1 MSKKTKHGLKFK
13 SVISAVLTAVML
25 VGTLPAM
32 SVFAAQKS
40 DYVDPADHWLLTSN
54 RTNELDMNAT
64 ITYETEFCG
73 ICNKSTVLMTYRVPE
88 YTRSGETAMNH
99 DVFYSDGANKTG
111 SSYGNTD
118 SGTPGVN
125 AYYTG
130 YHLTKTVCQ
139 NCGTINPLDKEYSFN
154 RNVYVLNPCNHSFF
168 IDFDNT
174 TYEPYNGHQH
184 TTVLKKGEYC
194 QFCKGTYARATSKRE
209 AHNLDSTIDGQIGNN
224 RFYLTEKCDD
234 CGYTTSEYVAAKSVV
249 SSYYGTVDNK
259 AHTVTVADLSDSGVH
274 TSIRYGT
281 SAGKCNLTSAPNYTD
296 AGYYPVYYEI
306 SYRYDSETM
315 VENGVSY
322 VWLLADDSDKDNSG
336 GTIIVIPPEKHEHD
350 YRYLETVA
358 PSCDNLGYERWQ
370 CDGCGNLDKRNY
382 TKATGHNYKA
392 ITIREATC
400 NQGGL
405 KLNLCDKCGSFY
417 EETTPVGE
425 HKYKTEKVQPTCR
438 MTGYTNHICEI
449 CGNSYITDMTPIISH
464 SYERI
469 TKEPTCTDK
478 GYTTSTCTMCG
489 QTFVSDY
496 TEPTGHDWD
505 EGHTVTN
512 SSCESEGVIE
522 YRCKNDNCS
531 EKMIKAESAKGHT
544 PGKAATCTEP
554 QTCEKC
560 GTVLALPKGHNYSEK
575 IVAPTC
581 TEMGYTIFECKD
593 CKDTYNGDYT
603 DKIAHDYKKTVFAP
617 SCTAM
622 GYTTYTCKN
631 CDDEFISDY
640 TEKKPH
646 NYKAE
651 ITKPTCTEFGHTTYT
666 CADCGDSYVADYT
679 DKTEHNYDKKVIP
692 PTCTE
697 HGYTVY
703 TCPDCGKEY
712 IGDLTDCE
720 KHTYKKTVVPPTCTE
735 MGYTIYTC
743 ESCGDSY
750 KADYVD
756 KAAHDYTKTVT
767 APTCTALGYT
777 TYECKNCD
785 YKYISDYTDKINHS
799 YIADVTEPTCTAS
812 GYTVYTC
819 ENCGKTYMAD
829 YKDMTGHKP
838 SDWIIDEPATIEHAG
853 EKHIECLTC
862 GEVLSSAAIP
872 QLVEKDRTDEDG
884 NSKVGDFSIL
894 VTNANGKPIFDSEI
908 SIDINDNVTIKLPSG
923 RLLDY
928 ADQTIITAI
937 NTDLQTPK
945 AELQIF
951 IYDENNNA
959 ATGKTDENGQLKVPN
974 NKTSTGDNSGTVGKD
989 DEDKK
994 NTFVVKATDKMNV
1007 VIPNCEV
1014 YIGESNNIVVDL
1026 PEGIKPTSEYPVI
1039 ITVTDQHGQPQQGV
1053 TVIAIGSADYIEKG
1067 KTDIYGKLTLP
1078 TASDGF
1084 TDKDGKVNV
1093 DNINVIVNDELGLI
1107 SNAYVKHNEDGSVF
1121 VTLPDGKVVGYDN
1134 RTTVTV
1140 LDSIGK
1146 PMAEISVTVN
1156 DVSEKTYTALTDEN
1170 GKMVVPP
1177 LSEDITDSEGK
1188 AKVNGYN
1195 VLITDE
1201 TKPIENA
1208 FVTIGEGQIN
1218 VMLPDGVMIDIDN
1231 RITATITD
1239 SEDKPVKDMTV
1250 IFTDKAER
1258 TENNVTDENGRATV
1272 PPTNIDVTDFN
1283 GYGEVDVYIVTVKNT
1298 VGAIEK
1304 AHIEHN
1310 AEIKNEDGSV
1320 KSAENISVEL
1330 PEGVKFDYAN
1340 RIIVTV
1346 SNKADNTAV
1355 KDMSVIV
1362 SEKAFE
1368 GTETK
1373 SLTGVTDKDGVIILP
1388 PASEGVTDK
1397 DGKTDISE
1405 TIPGKDTD
1413 GDGKKDTEESKTE
1426 YNITVEDTK
1435 GKIENAYI
1443 EIKDSKI
1450 TVTLPDTHTLT
1461 TSNQTTV
1468 TVLDKEN
1475 KGVANVSVT
1484 VTDKNKATATKS
1496 TDTNGKVTLPVKS
1509 SGGGSSSGGGR
1520 GGSSGGSYISSN
1532 ITNITVTDK
1541 NGKNVSV
1548 SKSTDKDG
1556 KITLTLPNGANLTGD
1571 NYYTIKATD
1580 NKGNAKA
1587 EISIVLK
1594 DKKNNTANGT
1604 TDKNGMLILPASEHK
1619 AYIFGYEDGT
1629 FRPDNNMSRAEA
1641 AAIFARLISEQKGE
1655 KISGK
1660 SNFNDVSKNE
1670 WYSDYIGYLS
1680 KYGIIKGYS
1689 DNTFRPNDNVSRA
1702 EFVAMTVRFNSL
1714 FNDVKKGS
1722 YTVKYTDVATN
1733 YWAYSDVAYAKHAG
1747 LLNGYADG
1755 TFKGD
1760 NAITRAEVVTVV
1772 NRATGRKADE
1782 SYITK
1787 NVSILNK
1794 FTDIRNNSMW
1804 YYTDVMEAANTHLAN
1819 SANNTE
1825 TWVK

>member
-1 MSKKTKHGLKFK
+1 MRHK
-13 SVISAVLTAVML
+13 
-25 VGTLPAM
+25 
-32 SVFAAQKS
+32 KS
-40 DYVDPADHWLLTSN
+40 DYVDPADNWLSTSS
-54 RTNELDMNAT
+54 RTNEFDMNAT
-64 ITYETEFCG
+64 VTYETEFCG
-73 ICNKSTVLMTYRVPE
+73 ICNKSTVIMTYRVPE

-99 DVFYSDGANKTG
+99 DVFYSDGANKDG
-111 SSYGNTD
+111 SAYGNPD
-118 SGTPGVN
+118 SGTPGIN

-139 NCGTINPLDKEYSFN
+139 NCGTINPLDTEYSFN
-154 RNVYVLNPCNHSFF
+154 KNIYVLNPCNNSFF

-174 TYEPYNGHQH
+174 TYEPYDELQH

-194 QFCKGTYARATSKRE
+194 QFCKGTYARAATKKE
-209 AHNLDSTIDGQIGNN
+209 VHNLSSTVDGQIGNN

-249 SSYYGTVDNK
+249 SSYYGTADGD
-259 AHTVTVADLSDSGVH
+259 AHTVSVSDLSDSGVH
-274 TSIRYGT
+274 TKIRYGT
-281 SAGKCNLTSAPNYTD
+281 SASDCYMTSAPNYTKV
-296 AGYYPVYYEI
+296 GYYPVYYEI
-306 SYRYDSETM
+306 SYKYQGETM

-322 VWLLADDSDKDNSG
+322 VWLLEDKKDDNNG
-336 GTIIVIPPEKHEHD
+336 GTVIVLPEKHEHD

-358 PSCDNLGYERWQ
+358 PSCDNLGYELWQ

-392 ITIREATC
+392 IIIREATC
-400 NQGGL
+400 KQGGL

-417 EETTPVGE
+417 EEITPTGE
-425 HKYKTEKVQPTCR
+425 HKYKTEKVQSTCR
-438 MTGYTNHICEI
+438 NVGYTNHICEI
-449 CGNSYITDMTPIISH
+449 CGNSYITDMMPIISH

-478 GYTTSTCTMCG
+478 GYTTSTCTICR

-496 TEPTGHDWD
+496 TEPTGHIWD
-505 EGHTVTN
+505 EGHSVTT
-512 SSCESEGVIE
+512 STCTADGVIE
-522 YRCKNDNCS
+522 YHCTNAGCN
-531 EKMIKAESAKGHT
+531 EKMIKAESATGHT
-544 PGKAATCTEP
+544 PGRAATCTEP
-554 QTCEKC
+554 QTCEAC
-560 GTVLALPKGHNYSEK
+560 GVILNLPKGHSYSEK
-575 IVAPTC
+575 VVA
-581 TEMGYTIFECKD
+581 
-593 CKDTYNGDYT
+593 
-603 DKIAHDYKKTVFAP
+603 
-617 SCTAM
+617 
-622 GYTTYTCKN
+622 
-631 CDDEFISDY
+631 
-640 TEKKPH
+640 
-646 NYKAE
+646 
-651 ITKPTCTEFGHTTYT
+651 
-666 CADCGDSYVADYT
+666 
-679 DKTEHNYDKKVIP
+679 
-692 PTCTE
+692 
-697 HGYTVY
+697 
-703 TCPDCGKEY
+703 
-712 IGDLTDCE
+712 
-720 KHTYKKTVVPPTCTE
+720 PTCTE

-777 TYECKNCD
+777 VYECKNCD

-819 ENCGKTYMAD
+819 ENCGKTYTAD

-838 SDWIIDEPATIEHAG
+838 SEWIIDIPATIEQAG
-853 EKHIECLTC
+853 EKHIECITC
-862 GEVLSSAAIP
+862 GEVLSRTAIP

-937 NTDLQTPK
+937 NTDSQQPK
-945 AELQIF
+945 SELQIF

-959 ATGKTDENGQLKVPN
+959 ATAKTDENGQLKVPN
-974 NKTSTGDNSGTVGKD
+974 NKTSTGDNSGTIGKD
-989 DEDKK
+989 DDDKK

-1053 TVIAIGSADYIEKG
+1053 TVITLGDADYIEKG
-1067 KTDIYGKLTLP
+1067 VTDMFGKITLP
-1078 TASDGF
+1078 TAKDGF
-1084 TDKDGKVNV
+1084 TDDTGKVRIDEMYV
-1093 DNINVIVNDELGLI
+1093 FVNDENGAIENAFVKLNDDSTI
-1107 SNAYVKHNEDGSVF
+1107 S
-1121 VTLPDGKVVGYDN
+1121 VTLPDETSIDYAN
-1134 RTTVTV
+1134 RITVTV
-1140 LDSIGK
+1140 TDKDGNPQK
-1146 PMAEISVTVN
+1146 DISVTVSDTVEN
-1156 DVSEKTYTALTDEN
+1156 SLTDKTDEN

-1239 SEDKPVKDMTV
+1239 SEDMPVKGMTV
-1250 IFTDKAER
+1250 VISETTAEGEAKAAVD
-1258 TENNVTDENGRATV
+1258 VTDENGKATV

-1283 GYGEVDVYIVTVKNT
+1283 GYGEVDGYIVIVKNA

-1304 AHIEHN
+1304 AHITHN
-1310 AEIKNEDGSV
+1310 AEVKNEDGTV

-1362 SEKAFE
+1362 SEKAVE

-1388 PASEGVTDK
+1388 PSNEGVTDK

-1413 GDGKKDTEESKTE
+1413 GDGKSDTEDTKAE

-1435 GKIENAYI
+1435 GKIENAFI
-1443 EIKDSKI
+1443 EIKDGKI
-1450 TVTLPDTHTLT
+1450 FVTLPDTHTLT

-1468 TVLDKEN
+1468 TVTDKEN
-1475 KGVANVSVT
+1475 KAVKGVSVT
-1484 VTDKNKATATKS
+1484 IKDNTTGKTAT
-1496 TDTNGKVTLPVKS
+1496 TDANGKVTLPVKS
-1509 SGGGSSSGGGR
+1509 TGGGSSSGGGGGR
-1520 GGSSGGSYISSN
+1520 GGSSGGSYITSN

-1556 KITLTLPNGANLTGD
+1556 KITLTLPNGADLND

-1604 TDKNGMLILPASEHK
+1604 TDKNGMLILPGSKHK
-1619 AYIFGYEDGT
+1619 AYIMGYPDGS
-1629 FRPDNNMSRAEA
+1629 FRPDGDMSRAEA
-1641 AAIFARLISEQKGE
+1641 AAIFARLIADKKNESVKGTPSFKDTPNNEWHSAFVGYLE
-1655 KISGK
+1655 KYNIISGYEDGTFRPDESITQAEFVTIAVRYYSLFNEVK
-1660 SNFNDVSKNE
+1660 SVSNTTKYNDLSNNYWAIKNISYATSE
-1670 WYSDYIGYLS
+1670 KWLN
-1680 KYGIIKGYS
+1680 GYS
-1689 DNTFRPNDNVSRA
+1689 DGSFRPDIV
-1702 EFVAMTVRFNSL
+1702 
-1714 FNDVKKGS
+1714 
-1722 YTVKYTDVATN
+1722 
-1733 YWAYSDVAYAKHAG
+1733 
-1747 LLNGYADG
+1747 
-1755 TFKGD
+1755 
-1760 NAITRAEVVTVV
+1760 ITRAEVVTII
-1772 NRATGRKADE
+1772 NRATGRNADTE
-1782 SYITK
+1782 FINK
-1787 NVSILNK
+1787 NLTVLNR
-1794 FTDIRNNSMW
+1794 FTDVKNNSHW
-1804 YYTDVMEAANTHLAN
+1804 AAYDIFEASNDHTGITSGSN
-1819 SANNTE
+1819 EIWS
-1825 TWVK
+1825 K

>member
-1 MSKKTKHGLKFK
+1 MK
-13 SVISAVLTAVML
+13 SVISMLLAVIL
-25 VGTLPAM
+25 VAGTLPV

-40 DYVDPADHWLLTSN
+40 DYEDPADNWLKTNN

-64 ITYETEFCG
+64 VTYETQWCPV
-73 ICNKSTVLMTYRVPE
+73 CNKHTTVLTYRVPE
-88 YTRSGETAMNH
+88 YTKSGQTAMNH
-99 DVFYSDGANKTG
+99 GVKWSDGYDLEGKKK
-111 SSYGNTD
+111 GNTD
-118 SGTPGVN
+118 SGTPGVD
-125 AYYTG
+125 ASYTG
-130 YHLTKTVCQ
+130 YHYTKSVCQ
-139 NCGTINPLDKEYSFN
+139 TCGTINSVDGSGAYNFN
-154 RNVYVLNPCNHSFF
+154 NNVYGLNSCDHNFF

-174 TYEPYNGHQH
+174 TYEPYDEHQH

-194 QFCKGTYARATSKRE
+194 QFCKGTYAKATIKKES
-209 AHNLDSTIDGQIGNN
+209 HDLSSTVDGQIGNN

-249 SSYYGTVDNK
+249 SSYYGTADGD
-259 AHTVTVADLSDSGVH
+259 AHTVSVSDLSDSGVH
-274 TSIRYGT
+274 TKIRYGKT
-281 SAGKCNLTSAPNYTD
+281 ASDCYMTSAPNYTK

-306 SYRYDSETM
+306 SYKYGGETM

-322 VWLLADDSDKDNSG
+322 VWLLEDKKDDNNG
-336 GTIIVIPPEKHEHD
+336 GTVIVLPEKHEHD

-392 ITIREATC
+392 ITIRESTC
-400 NQGGL
+400 KQGGL

-425 HKYKTEKVQPTCR
+425 HKYKTENVQPTCR
-438 MTGYTNHICEI
+438 NVGYTNHICEI

-489 QTFVSDY
+489 LNYVSDY
-496 TEPTGHDWD
+496 TEPTGHNWD
-505 EGHTVTN
+505 EGHSVT
-512 SSCESEGVIE
+512 SSTCTADGVIE
-522 YRCKNDNCS
+522 YNCKNKTCK
-531 EKMIKAESAKGHT
+531 EKMIKADSAKGHT

-554 QTCEKC
+554 QICEVC
-560 GTVLALPKGHNYSEK
+560 DTVLELPTGHHYSENV
-575 IVAPTC
+575 IEPTC
-581 TEMGYTIFECKD
+581 TAMGYTEYKCD
-593 CKDTYNGDYT
+593 NCDDSYVGDYT
-603 DKIAHDYKKTVFAP
+603 DKIAHDYTQTVTNP
-617 SCTAM
+617 TCTEH
-622 GYTTYTCKN
+622 GFTTNTCIN
-631 CDDEFISDY
+631 CGDEFVSDY

-646 NYKAE
+646 NYKTK
-651 ITKPTCTEFGHTTYT
+651 ITKPTCTEFGYTTYT

-712 IGDLTDCE
+712 IGDYTE
-720 KHTYKKTVVPPTCTE
+720 HKNHNYTKTVIAPNCTE
-735 MGYTIYTC
+735 MGYTIFTC
-743 ESCGDSY
+743 DCGDTY
-750 KADYVD
+750 K
-756 KAAHDYTKTVT
+756 
-767 APTCTALGYT
+767 G
-777 TYECKNCD
+777 
-785 YKYISDYTDKINHS
+785 DYTDKIAHS
-799 YIADVTEPTCTAS
+799 YIEDVTAPTCTAS

-819 ENCGKTYMAD
+819 ENCGKTYTAD
-829 YKDMTGHKP
+829 YKDMLGHKP
-838 SDWIIDEPATIEHAG
+838 SDWIMDKTATIKHAG

-862 GEVLSSAAIP
+862 DEVLSRAAIP

-894 VTNANGKPIFDSEI
+894 VTNSNGKPIFDSEI
-908 SIDINDNVTIKLPSG
+908 SIDINDNVTIKLPGG

-928 ADQTIITAI
+928 EDQTVITAM
-937 NTDLQTPK
+937 NTESQQPK
-945 AELQIF
+945 SDLQIF
-951 IYDENNNA
+951 VYDENNNA

-994 NTFVVKATDKMNV
+994 NTFVVKVTDKMNV
-1007 VIPNCEV
+1007 VIPNCDV

-1026 PEGIKPTSEYPVI
+1026 PDGIKPTSDAPVI
-1039 ITVTDQHGQPQQGV
+1039 ITITDQHGEPKQGI
-1053 TVIAIGSADYIEKG
+1053 TVITLGDADYIEKG
-1067 KTDIYGKLTLP
+1067 VTDMFGKITLP
-1078 TASDGF
+1078 TAKDGF
-1084 TDKDGKVNV
+1084 TDDTGKVRIDGMYV
-1093 DNINVIVNDELGLI
+1093 FVNDENGAI
-1107 SNAYVKHNEDGSVF
+1107 SNAFVKLNDDTVSVA
-1121 VTLPDGKVVGYDN
+1121 LPDGTNIDYAN
-1134 RTTVTV
+1134 RITVTITDKDGNP
-1140 LDSIGK
+1140 LKD
-1146 PMAEISVTVN
+1146 ISVTVS
-1156 DVSEKTYTALTDEN
+1156 DKTEKSLTDTTDEN

-1177 LSEDITDSEGK
+1177 LSEDMTDSDGK

-1195 VLITDE
+1195 VVITDE
-1201 TKPIENA
+1201 TKPIENT
-1208 FVTIGEGQIN
+1208 FITIGEGQIN
-1218 VMLPDGVMIDIDN
+1218 VMLPEGSIIDINN

-1250 IFTDKAER
+1250 IFTDKSNR
-1258 TENNVTDENGRATV
+1258 TESNVTDENGRATV

-1283 GYGEVDVYIVTVKNT
+1283 GYGEVSGYVVIVKNAD
-1298 VGAIEK
+1298 GAIEK
-1304 AHIEHN
+1304 ASIKHN
-1310 AEIKNEDGSV
+1310 AEIKNEDGTV
-1320 KSAENISVEL
+1320 KTAENIFVEL
-1330 PEGVKFDYAN
+1330 TENIKFDYAN
-1340 RIIVTV
+1340 RITVTV
-1346 SNKADNTAV
+1346 AKKVDNTAV
-1355 KDMSVIV
+1355 KDMTVIV
-1362 SEKAFE
+1362 SEKAVE
-1368 GTETK
+1368 GIETK
-1373 SLTGVTDKDGVIILP
+1373 SLTGITDKDGIVILP
-1388 PASEGVTDK
+1388 PTSEGVTDK

-1405 TIPGKDTD
+1405 TTPGKDTD
-1413 GDGKKDTEESKTE
+1413 GDGKTDTEETKAE
-1426 YNITVEDTK
+1426 YNITVENTK
-1435 GKIENAYI
+1435 GKIENAFI
-1443 EIKDSKI
+1443 EIKDGKI
-1450 TVTLPDTHTLT
+1450 TVTLPETHTLT

-1468 TVLDKEN
+1468 TVNDKDN
-1475 KGVANVSVT
+1475 KAVKGVSVT
-1484 VTDKNKATATKS
+1484 IKDKTTEKTGITDA
-1496 TDTNGKVTLPVKS
+1496 NGKVTLPVKS

-1580 NKGNAKA
+1580 SKGNAKA
-1587 EISIVLK
+1587 DVSIILK
-1594 DKKNNTANGT
+1594 DKKNKSANGT

-1619 AYIFGYEDGT
+1619 AYIFGYNDGT

-1660 SNFNDVSKNE
+1660 SSFNDVSKNE

-1680 KYGIIKGYS
+1680 KYGIIKGYA
-1689 DNTFRPNDNVSRA
+1689 DNTFRPNDNVTRA

-1714 FNDVKKGS
+1714 FNEVKKGS

-1747 LLNGYADG
+1747 WLNGYADG
-1755 TFKGD
+1755 SFKGD

-1782 SYITK
+1782 GYITK
-1787 NVSILNK
+1787 NVSVLNK

-1804 YYTDVMEAANTHLAN
+1804 YYADVMEAANTHLAN
-1819 SANNTE
+1819 SANQTE

>member
-1 MSKKTKHGLKFK
+1 
-13 SVISAVLTAVML
+13 
-25 VGTLPAM
+25 
-32 SVFAAQKS
+32 
-40 DYVDPADHWLLTSN
+40 
-54 RTNELDMNAT
+54 
-64 ITYETEFCG
+64 
-73 ICNKSTVLMTYRVPE
+73 
-88 YTRSGETAMNH
+88 
-99 DVFYSDGANKTG
+99 
-111 SSYGNTD
+111 
-118 SGTPGVN
+118 
-125 AYYTG
+125 
-130 YHLTKTVCQ
+130 
-139 NCGTINPLDKEYSFN
+139 
-154 RNVYVLNPCNHSFF
+154 
-168 IDFDNT
+168 
-174 TYEPYNGHQH
+174 
-184 TTVLKKGEYC
+184 
-194 QFCKGTYARATSKRE
+194 
-209 AHNLDSTIDGQIGNN
+209 
-224 RFYLTEKCDD
+224 
-234 CGYTTSEYVAAKSVV
+234 
-249 SSYYGTVDNK
+249 
-259 AHTVTVADLSDSGVH
+259 
-274 TSIRYGT
+274 
-281 SAGKCNLTSAPNYTD
+281 
-296 AGYYPVYYEI
+296 
-306 SYRYDSETM
+306 
-315 VENGVSY
+315 
-322 VWLLADDSDKDNSG
+322 
-336 GTIIVIPPEKHEHD
+336 
-350 YRYLETVA
+350 
-358 PSCDNLGYERWQ
+358 
-370 CDGCGNLDKRNY
+370 
-382 TKATGHNYKA
+382 
-392 ITIREATC
+392 
-400 NQGGL
+400 
-405 KLNLCDKCGSFY
+405 
-417 EETTPVGE
+417 
-425 HKYKTEKVQPTCR
+425 
-438 MTGYTNHICEI
+438 
-449 CGNSYITDMTPIISH
+449 
-464 SYERI
+464 
-469 TKEPTCTDK
+469 
-478 GYTTSTCTMCG
+478 
-489 QTFVSDY
+489 
-496 TEPTGHDWD
+496 
-505 EGHTVTN
+505 
-512 SSCESEGVIE
+512 
-522 YRCKNDNCS
+522 
-531 EKMIKAESAKGHT
+531 MIKAESATGHT
-544 PGKAATCTEP
+544 PGEAATCMEP

-560 GTVLALPKGHNYSEK
+560 GTVLALPTGHNYSEK

-581 TEMGYTIFECKD
+581 TEMGYTVFECKD

-640 TEKKPH
+640 TDKLSH
-646 NYKAE
+646 NYKAV
-651 ITKPTCTEFGHTTYT
+651 ITNPTCTEFGHTTYT
-666 CADCGDSYVADYT
+666 CADCGDTYVADYT

-756 KAAHDYTKTVT
+756 KAAHDYKKTVT

-819 ENCGKTYMAD
+819 ENCGKTYTAD
-829 YKDMTGHKP
+829 YKDMTGHKL
-838 SDWIIDEPATIEHAG
+838 SDWIIDEPATIEQAG

-862 GEVLSSAAIP
+862 GEVLSRTAIP

-908 SIDINDNVTIKLPSG
+908 STDINDNVTIKLPSG

-928 ADQTIITAI
+928 EDQTIITAI
-937 NTDLQTPK
+937 NTDSQTPK
-945 AELQIF
+945 SELQIF
-951 IYDENNNA
+951 VYDENNNA
-959 ATGKTDENGQLKVPN
+959 ATGKTDENGHLKVPN

-1039 ITVTDQHGQPQQGV
+1039 ITITDQHGQPQQGV

-1107 SNAYVKHNEDGSVF
+1107 SNAYVKHNEDGSIF

-1146 PMAEISVTVN
+1146 SMAEISVTVN
-1156 DVSEKTYTALTDEN
+1156 DVSEKTYTALTDES
-1170 GKMVVPP
+1170 GKIVVPP

-1208 FVTIGEGQIN
+1208 FITIGEGQIN
-1218 VMLPDGVMIDIDN
+1218 VMLPEGTLIDIDN

-1258 TENNVTDENGRATV
+1258 TESNVTDENGRATV
-1272 PPTNIDVTDFN
+1272 PPTNIDLTDFN
-1283 GYGEVDVYIVTVKNT
+1283 GYGEVYGYIVIVKNA

-1304 AHIEHN
+1304 AHITHN
-1310 AEIKNEDGSV
+1310 AEVKNEDGSV
-1320 KSAENISVEL
+1320 KSEENISVEL

-1340 RIIVTV
+1340 RITV
-1346 SNKADNTAV
+1346 SVSRKADNTAV
-1355 KDMSVIV
+1355 KGMTVVTSEFVI
-1362 SEKAFE
+1362 E

-1373 SLTGVTDKDGVIILP
+1373 SLTGITDKDGVIILP
-1388 PASEGVTDK
+1388 PASEGITDK

-1413 GDGKKDTEESKTE
+1413 GDGKEDTEESKTE

-1443 EIKDSKI
+1443 EIKDGKI

-1509 SGGGSSSGGGR
+1509 SGGGSSSGGGGR

-1556 KITLTLPNGANLTGD
+1556 KITLTLPNGADLTGD

-1587 EISIVLK
+1587 DVSIILK
-1594 DKKNNTANGT
+1594 DEKNNSANGT

-1619 AYIFGYEDGT
+1619 AYIFGYNDGT

-1660 SNFNDVSKNE
+1660 SNFNDISKSE

-1680 KYGIIKGYS
+1680 KYGIIKGYA

-1714 FNDVKKGS
+1714 FNEVKKGS
-1722 YTVKYTDVATN
+1722 YTVKYIDVASN

-1747 LLNGYADG
+1747 WLNGYADG

-1772 NRATGRKADE
+1772 NKATGRIADE
-1782 SYITK
+1782 GYINK
-1787 NVSILNK
+1787 NLSSLNK
-1794 FTDIRNNSMW
+1794 FTDLKNNLHW
-1804 YYTDVMEAANTHLAN
+1804 AFYAIEEASNTHIAN